1 MRKKR
6 LTRNDQKFLIET
18 DNSFDP
24 KGSDDGLSNPQI
36 SNNIL
41 NKKQN
46 KKICMTNLR
55 ERLRKKEVKE
65 RHENRILYSL
75 FFSIVAVLFY
85 IAT

>member
-1 MRKKR
+1 MSKDVLAKDNKKI
-6 LTRNDQKFLIET
+6 LLDI

-24 KGSDDGLSNPQI
+24 KGSSNELSDPQI

-41 NKKQN
+41 NKIKN
-46 KKICMTNLR
+46 KKFCMTKLR

-65 RHENRILYSL
+65 RYENRILYSL

-85 IAT
+85 ILT